1 MIKILHL
8 RSSGGLLGAESVIIE
23 LCKHAEENN
32 YKAVI
37 GAINNIDD
45 PYPEFLDVAKALS
58 IETIVFSCKS
68 QFDFNCARTIN
79 KYVCKNEIDILHTHG
94 YKEDFYAILSN
105 VSIPKIATNHLW
117 KKNNLKD
124 KIYCFMDSF
133 FLRRFDK
140 VVGVSEEIVQELKSK
155 NIKNAIKIANGIDV
169 KKYSNIKKT
178 DPCHDR
184 FGIPESNVIIGMIS
198 SITPEKGHKIALN
211 AFAAALE
218 QYKNTSLLI
227 VGDGPELPVIKKLAK
242 DLNIENNVVFT
253 GKRTNIPEIL
263 SIIDV
268 FLVTSLTEGLPM
280 ALLEAMAAEKAVI
293 STNVGEIPFVIKNTI
308 NGVLINSDNIDITT
322 SALVAILSAD
332 INTIRKL
339 GLKASETVKTNY
351 SSETM
356 VEKYLSIYK
365 SLLF

>member
-1 MIKILHL
+1 
-8 RSSGGLLGAESVIIE
+8 
-23 LCKHAEENN
+23 
-32 YKAVI
+32 
-37 GAINNIDD
+37 
-45 PYPEFLDVAKALS
+45 
-58 IETIVFSCKS
+58 
-68 QFDFNCARTIN
+68 
-79 KYVCKNEIDILHTHG
+79 
-94 YKEDFYAILSN
+94 
-105 VSIPKIATNHLW
+105 
-117 KKNNLKD
+117 
-124 KIYCFMDSF
+124 MDSF

-178 DPCHDR
+178 DLCHNR

-253 GKRTNIPEIL
+253 GKRTDIPEIL

-293 STNVGEIPFVIKNTI
+293 STNVGEIPYVIQDKI
-308 NGVLINSDNIDITT
+308 NGILIKPDDIEGTART
-322 SALVAILSAD
+322 LQTIFSAGKD
-332 INTIRKL
+332 IQRKL
-339 GLKASETVKTNY
+339 GANAYATVNENY
-351 SSETM
+351 SSESMSKNYFTLYNSII
-356 VEKYLSIYK
+356 EKH
-365 SLLF
+365 

>member
-79 KYVCKNEIDILHTHG
+79 KYVCKNGIDILHTHG

-140 VVGVSEEIVQELKSK
+140 VIGVSEEIVQELKSK

-169 KKYSNIKKT
+169 KKYSTIKKT
-178 DPCHDR
+178 DPCHNR
-184 FGIPESNVIIGMIS
+184 FGIPESHVIIGMIS
-198 SITPEKGHKIALN
+198 SITPEKGHKIALK
-211 AFAAALE
+211 AFAAALQ
-218 QYKNTSLLI
+218 QYKNASLLI
-227 VGDGPELPVIKKLAK
+227 VGDGPELPVIKKLASVLQI
-242 DLNIENNVVFT
+242 DNNIIFT
-253 GKRTNIPEIL
+253 EKRTDIPEIL

-280 ALLEAMAAEKAVI
+280 ALLEAMAAGKAVI
-293 STNVGEIPFVIKNTI
+293 STNVGEIPYVIQDKINGILIKPDDIEGTARTLQTIFSAGKDIQRKLGANAYATI
-308 NGVLINSDNIDITT
+308 NGS
-322 SALVAILSAD
+322 
-332 INTIRKL
+332 
-339 GLKASETVKTNY
+339 Y
-351 SSETM
+351 SSEAM
-356 VEKYLSIYK
+356 AKKYFTLYNSVI
-365 SLLF
+365 